1 MTNLQYGTII
11 LCMNTNK
18 KINKKEFLRA
28 VKFTL
33 FSISAGVIQIISSFL
48 LKLLILDRIIPAD
61 KTINFII
68 EQPLET
74 FIAETVGLA
83 LSIIWNFTFNRKF
96 TFKAANNVPVA
107 MLLAFVFYVPF
118 YPFQTW
124 YIAAVEKS
132 LANIGEWGFVI
143 AQITVMIINFV
154 LEYLWQTFVVFRK
167 AIDTN
172 AVAQK
177 TQTDETKNL
186 ENASA
191 ESVNINMKNV
201 YEMKSGKT
209 ADITTDELPQKI
221 EVDIVLVNSGTDKI
235 AVIKVLREALNL
247 ELFQAKKL
255 AENVPVTI
263 AERMLKDEA
272 KVLADALRKV
282 GATVEIR

>member
-33 FSISAGVIQIISSFL
+33 FSISAGGIQIISSFL

-61 KTINFII
+61 KTIHFII

-235 AVIKVLREALNL
+235 AVVKVLREALNL

>member
-61 KTINFII
+61 KTIHFII

-132 LANIGEWGFVI
+132 LANIGDWGFVI

-177 TQTDETKNL
+177 TQTDETKNP

-201 YEMKSGKT
+201 DEMKSGKT
-209 ADITTDELPQKI
+209 ADITTDELLQKI

>member
-1 MTNLQYGTII
+1 
-11 LCMNTNK
+11 MNTNK

-61 KTINFII
+61 KTIHFII

>member
-61 KTINFII
+61 KTIHFII

>member
-61 KTINFII
+61 KTIHFII

-132 LANIGEWGFVI
+132 LANIGDWGFVI

-177 TQTDETKNL
+177 TQTDETKNP

-201 YEMKSGKT
+201 DEMKSGKT
-209 ADITTDELPQKI
+209 ADITTDDLPQKI

>member
-61 KTINFII
+61 KTIHFII

-235 AVIKVLREALNL
+235 AVVKVLREALNL

>member
-1 MTNLQYGTII
+1 
-11 LCMNTNK
+11 MNTNK

-61 KTINFII
+61 KTIHFII

-132 LANIGEWGFVI
+132 LANIGDWGFVI

-177 TQTDETKNL
+177 TQTDETKNP

-201 YEMKSGKT
+201 DEMKSGKT
-209 ADITTDELPQKI
+209 ADITTDELLQKI

>member
-1 MTNLQYGTII
+1 MTNLQNGTII

-18 KINKKEFLRA
+18 KINKKELLRA
-28 VKFTL
+28 VKFVL

-61 KTINFII
+61 KTIHFII

-132 LANIGEWGFVI
+132 LANIGDWGFVI

-172 AVAQK
+172 VAAQK
-177 TQTDETKNL
+177 EQTDGTKNP

-201 YEMKSGKT
+201 YELKSGKT

-255 AENVPVTI
+255 AENAPVTI

-272 KVLADALRKV
+272 KVLADMLRKA

>member
-1 MTNLQYGTII
+1 
-11 LCMNTNK
+11 MNINK

>member
-33 FSISAGVIQIISSFL
+33 FSVSAGVIQIISSFL

-61 KTINFII
+61 KTIHFII

>member
-1 MTNLQYGTII
+1 
-11 LCMNTNK
+11 MNTNK